1 MKSNEDY
8 LDELL
13 RSMGEEVT
21 EEPPLTGFGLQD
33 ESKTPALDMG
43 MGKMDQAM
51 IDALLSG
58 AGVSEEPEAEEE
70 VAEVEEVKEPE
81 APALDMG
88 MGKMDQA
95 MIDALLS
102 GAGVSEEPEAEEEV
116 TEVDTEKEDDDFEVE
131 LRDPLVAYEDLE
143 EEELGAES
151 VLPDMSI
158 IEESVLPDLSVIED
172 SFADMMEETKAEE
185 LADDGE
191 ASDMLAQLL
200 AEVQEEAQKSE
211 LGSLDDAELM
221 DEESID
227 ALLSA
232 AKESSGSLYEE
243 PSISFDMLEDGDL
256 AELDTLYGMSEEEEI
271 LDDDSALLR
280 MLEEADAVESSLAH
294 DEKDAT
300 QVDESE
306 IEAILSN
313 GDSSIASDNE
323 DTSEGGKKR
332 KKKTKKTKEEKEN
345 KENKEKKP
353 SALKLILDKII
364 SLLMEE
370 IPDEGASEEDELNL
384 SEENKNI
391 LDELNKEENKKIKV
405 KEKKK
410 EKAKKEK
417 AKKEKPK
424 KEKEPKKEKPKKAK
438 KEKPAKD
445 AGPSVPERKVPRKKI
460 IVTFIFAFSVLALI
474 LLVEMLLPPMIMQ
487 SGARSAYD
495 KGDYYEAYKGYY
507 GQKLSEEDEKCFQG
521 AKTIVR
527 MQSNLDGYNNYLMMN
542 KEVYAL
548 HSLLEGVK
556 VKFDVFSKAEE
567 YNVLSQV
574 GAVYQQI
581 LDILSSKYQLSEE
594 DALELIEEKSD
605 AVYTRKLES
614 IVEGKP
620 YSSDSDKEM
629 NQEDMLPEEEA
640 IFHN

>member
-33 ESKTPALDMG
+33 ESKT
-43 MGKMDQAM
+43 
-51 IDALLSG
+51 
-58 AGVSEEPEAEEE
+58 
-70 VAEVEEVKEPE
+70 
-81 APALDMG
+81 PALDMG

-345 KENKEKKP
+345 KENKENKEKKP

-417 AKKEKPK
+417 AKKEKPKKEKELK